1 MRIKGLDYIRLLGIF
16 LVVFYHLFSNV
27 LPGGFLGVNVLFVL
41 SGFLI
46 SFHLLDEI
54 YGDGD
59 IDLKKFY
66 YKRFIRIFPPLL
78 LMIFLTN
85 ISAFFIKKD
94 FTVGYFD
101 QFISALSFN
110 YNIFEII
117 RGGSYEGQFIKSL
130 FMPTWSLAIEV
141 HFYILW
147 PLFLSFLNKIY
158 KDEDRFKKRFS
169 ASLMKITLLFY
180 LLSYS
185 LMVNLVLKD
194 KNLISFVYFFDLSR
208 MGSFVLG
215 SFLACFVKRFSFKK
229 IPYLKPSIGF
239 SLFLIIISFFFS
251 YNNKLTYSLGFFLA
265 DLTTVILILIAYS
278 NKDLEE
284 RKIIQKLSAYSYGI
298 FLFHWPVFVIVTSFI
313 KDWWWILIS
322 LFVTSILV
330 LFNYYVF
337 ENLFKKD
344 DFEIDLKIFGK
355 KKFSYDKYKIYIQ
368 SLVGLVLG
376 FTIFSGYFIDQKA
389 DNMIEIEKTI
399 YEKSIKQDIDKIKF
413 DKAMLDRQ
421 IKKEI
426 EAEKFAPITVIADS
440 VLLGNREM
448 LQENIENL
456 YVNAEGSRPLESA
469 SNLIKQMQKEGSLG
483 TTVVIALGTNAIKN
497 PEESLKEI
505 IKTLPKKH
513 KLIFVTCFD
522 DRFDHPH
529 KTTKAMKK
537 LAEKYDFITIMD
549 WEKEAMAHPEYYKGT
564 DGVHFYREKA
574 ANDAY
579 LKLLKKAIDESIK
592 KEGKK

>member
-16 LVVFYHLFSNV
+16 LVVFYHLFTSFI
-27 LPGGFLGVNVLFVL
+27 PGGFLGVNVLFVL

-54 YGDGD
+54 YGEGD

-66 YKRFIRIFPPLL
+66 YKRFVRIFPPLL

-85 ISAFFIKKD
+85 ISAFFINKD

-147 PLFLSFLNKIY
+147 PLFLSFLYRKY
-158 KDEDRFKKRFS
+158 KDKDHFKKRFS
-169 ASLMKITLLFY
+169 TALMKICLFFY
-180 LLSYS
+180 LISYL
-185 LMVNLVLKD
+185 LMIILVLKD
-194 KNLISFVYFFDLSR
+194 KKLISFVYFFDLSR

-215 SFLACFVKRFSFKK
+215 SFLACFVKRFSYKK
-229 IPYLKPSIGF
+229 IPYLKPTIGF
-239 SLFLIIISFFFS
+239 SFFLLIISFLFS
-251 YNNKLTYSLGFFLA
+251 YNNKLTYCLGFLLS
-265 DLTTVILILIAYS
+265 DLTTIILIIIAYS
-278 NKDLEE
+278 NKDLKE
-284 RKIIQKLSAYSYGI
+284 RKIIQNLSAYSYSI
-298 FLFHWPVFVIVTSFI
+298 FLFHWPVYVIVTSFT
-313 KDWWWILIS
+313 KKWWAFLIILIITS
-322 LFVTSILV
+322 LLV

-337 ENLFKKD
+337 ETLFNKD
-344 DFEIDLKIFGK
+344 EFEIDLKVFGK
-355 KKFSYDKYKIYIQ
+355 KEFSYDKYKIYIQ

-399 YEKSIKQDIDKIKF
+399 YEKSIKQDIDKIKL

-426 EAEKFAPITVIADS
+426 EEEKSAPITVIADS
-440 VLLGNREM
+440 VLLGNREF

-456 YVNAEGSRPLESA
+456 YVNAEGGRPLESA
-469 SNLIKQMQKEGSLG
+469 SELIKQMQKEGNLG
-483 TTVVIALGTNAIKN
+483 STIVIALGTNSIKD
-497 PEESLKEI
+497 PEESLGEI
-505 IKTLPKKH
+505 IKTLPKNH
-513 KLIFVTCFD
+513 KLILVTCFD
-522 DRFDHPH
+522 DRFKHPH
-529 KTTKAMKK
+529 KTTKAMKELGK
-537 LAEKYDFITIMD
+537 KYDFITIMD

-564 DGVHFYREKA
+564 DGVHFYREKE
-574 ANDAY
+574 ANNAY
-579 LKLLKKAIDESIK
+579 LKLLQKAIGESIK
-592 KEGKK
+592 NKGKK

>member
-16 LVVFYHLFSNV
+16 LVVFYHLFSNF

-54 YGDGD
+54 YGEGD

-66 YKRFIRIFPPLL
+66 YKRFVRIFPPLL

-85 ISAFFIKKD
+85 ISAFFINKD
-94 FTVGYFD
+94 FAVGYFD

-147 PLFLSFLNKIY
+147 PLFLSFLYKIY
-158 KDEDRFKKRFS
+158 KDEDHFKKRFS
-169 ASLMKITLLFY
+169 TALMKICLFFY
-180 LLSYS
+180 LISYS
-185 LMVNLVLKD
+185 LMISLVLKD
-194 KNLISFVYFFDLSR
+194 KNLISFVYFFDISR

-229 IPYLKPSIGF
+229 ISYLKPSIGF
-239 SLFLIIISFFFS
+239 ASFLIIISFLFS
-251 YNNKLTYSLGFFLA
+251 YNNKLTYCIGFLLT
-265 DLTTVILILIAYS
+265 DLTTMILILIAYS

-298 FLFHWPVFVIVTSFI
+298 FLFHWPVYVIVTSFT
-313 KDWWWILIS
+313 KNWWWVLIW
-322 LFVTSILV
+322 LIVTGILV

-337 ENLFKKD
+337 ESLFNKD
-344 DFEIDLKIFGK
+344 NFEIGLKILGK
-355 KKFSYDKYKIYIQ
+355 KEFSYDKYKIYIQ
-368 SLVGLVLG
+368 SLVGLILG

-399 YEKSIKQDIDKIKF
+399 YEKSIKQDIDKIKL

-426 EAEKFAPITVIADS
+426 EEEKSAPITVIADS
-440 VLLGNREM
+440 VLLGNREF

-456 YVNAEGSRPLESA
+456 YVNAEGGRPLESA
-469 SNLIKQMQKEGSLG
+469 SELIKQMQKEGNLG
-483 TTVVIALGTNAIKN
+483 STIVIALGTNSIKD
-497 PEESLKEI
+497 PEESLEEI
-505 IKTLPKKH
+505 IKTLPKNH
-513 KLIFVTCFD
+513 KLILVTCFD
-522 DRFDHPH
+522 DRFKHPH
-529 KTTKAMKK
+529 KTTKAMKELGK
-537 LAEKYDFITIMD
+537 KYDFITIMD

-564 DGVHFYREKA
+564 DGVHFYREKE

-579 LKLLKKAIDESIK
+579 LKLLKKAIGESIK
-592 KEGKK
+592 NDGKK